1 MKLKWKYQMMK
12 KLISGNNNTYIK
24 CTKIIVILQILMNK
38 RKFDYD
44 LKVPNQ
50 SLASNSYDFGY

>member
-1 MKLKWKYQMMK
+1 MMK

-44 LKVPNQ
+44 LKVPSQ